1 MKNNSIQKLNANIEQ
16 LLQQDEKP
24 LSFSEAAEYLNV
36 SKSHLYKLTHKNQ
49 IPFFKPNGK
58 MIYFLK
64 SDLRT
69 WLLRNRQSTADE
81 IEQKAVDYVT
91 LNSKVVK

>member
-1 MKNNSIQKLNANIEQ
+1 MNNSIQIQKLIEQ
-16 LLQQDEKP
+16 IQQAEKP
-24 LSFSEAAEYLNV
+24 LNFKEACEYLNI
-36 SKSHLYKLTHKNQ
+36 SSSYLYKLTHKNL

-58 MIYFLK
+58 KIYFLK

-81 IEQKAVDYVT
+81 IEQEAVDFVT
-91 LNSKVVK
+91 LNSKAVK

>member
-1 MKNNSIQKLNANIEQ
+1 MQRDSIQKLFEQ
-16 LLQQDEKP
+16 FQQDEKP
-24 LSFSEAAEYLNV
+24 LSFPEAAEYLNV

-64 SDLRT
+64 SDLRK

>member
-1 MKNNSIQKLNANIEQ
+1 MHQNSIQKLNDNIEQ
-16 LLQQDEKP
+16 LLQQDERP
-24 LSFSEAAEYLNV
+24 LSTSEAVEYLNV
-36 SKSHLYKLTHKNQ
+36 SKSYLYKLTHKNQ

-91 LNSKVVK
+91 QGV

>member
-1 MKNNSIQKLNANIEQ
+1 MNNQILEKLNSLIE
-16 LLQQDEKP
+16 LDEKP
-24 LSFSEAAEYLNV
+24 LTTKEACEYLNI
-36 SKSHLYKLTHKNQ
+36 SLSYLYKLTHENR

-81 IEQKAVDYVT
+81 IEQSAVDFVT

>member
-1 MKNNSIQKLNANIEQ
+1 MQNNSIIQKLVSLVEQ
-16 LLQQDEKP
+16 KEKP
-24 LSFSEAAEYLNV
+24 LNSKEACKYLNI
-36 SKSHLYKLTHKNQ
+36 SSSYLYKLTHENR

-58 MIYFLK
+58 LIYFLK

-81 IEQKAVDYVT
+81 IEQSAVDFVT

>member
-1 MKNNSIQKLNANIEQ
+1 MKTQIEKLIEQ
-16 LLQQDEKP
+16 IQQDEKP
-24 LSFSEAAEYLNV
+24 LSLSEAAEYLDV
-36 SKSHLYKLTHKNQ
+36 SKSHLYKLTHKIL

-58 MIYFLK
+58 KIYFLT
-64 SDLRT
+64 SDLRR

-81 IEQKAVDYVT
+81 IEQEAVNFVT